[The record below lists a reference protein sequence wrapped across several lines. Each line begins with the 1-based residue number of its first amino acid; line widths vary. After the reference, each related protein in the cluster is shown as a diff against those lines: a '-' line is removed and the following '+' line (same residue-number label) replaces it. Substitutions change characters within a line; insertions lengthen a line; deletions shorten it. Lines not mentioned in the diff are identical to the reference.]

1 MAATA
6 LGWRTRRSAGHASIG
21 DEDHDLVGRVRD
33 GDDGA
38 FEAIYDR
45 YAAGLLAFCRQMLAS
60 RDEAEDA
67 VQHSFEAA
75 YKVLRAGDSE
85 IELRPWLY
93 TVARNRC
100 LSVLRARRGDISLDG
115 APEPGGGA
123 EGLADVVQ
131 RRSDLRDLLEDVR
144 RLPDDQRAALVLF
157 ELAGL
162 PHDEIAITLEVRRE
176 KVKALVFQAREG
188 LTRARRARALP

>member
-1 MAATA
+1 M
-6 LGWRTRRSAGHASIG
+6 
-21 DEDHDLVGRVRD
+21 GRVRA

-75 YKVLRAGDSE
+75 YKMLRAGDAE

-115 APEPGGGA
+115 APEP
-123 EGLADVVQ
+123 
-131 RRSDLRDLLEDVR
+131 
-144 RLPDDQRAALVLF
+144 
-157 ELAGL
+157 
-162 PHDEIAITLEVRRE
+162 
-176 KVKALVFQAREG
+176 
-188 LTRARRARALP
+188 